1 MNKTMLRWA
10 FFIISALLLNRLNSI
25 NDVKLMG
32 GVLCAP
38 SEIHYQLLG
47 EYFELKP
54 LLLGQNEIVLI
65 TGNNA
70 SDTKTLLD
78 MLIQNKCDA
87 VIASDI
93 DYKAAYY
100 DDLEYCSSTIIHRD
114 EVVLEAKFVIPFG
127 SNDSHGNRYNS
138 SKDIFGHN
146 LMIEHFNEMI
156 ESGCEYF
163 LFRNAPF
170 QMFLT
175 FCCYSITGV
184 AKRYI
189 ADEQN
194 RFPLNK
200 TISSKCEN
208 GDGDAFAQVE
218 DSDILWPAAFSAGFS
233 TLGIIMW
240 WLYKRKPFQFIKD
253 VGEEETSALI
263 NKNLNDMTVPELYEL
278 IAQGNQV
285 DRSKLDHA
293 LSFLPDE
300 SELIKL
306 AKSSAIPIYDVADR
320 ESLMEMDLSE
330 ILDELI
336 LRPEMKESLT
346 NAGLDVN
353 LHQALASNDVKGSV
367 VNLIMQNPEL
377 KAAVIHGE
385 GSLSTPSSGNIKL
398 QFEQAQAE

>member
-1 MNKTMLRWA
+1 MATLSGAITADLVKAQTP
-10 FFIISALLLNRLNSI
+10 LNSI

-156 ESGCEYF
+156 ESGW
-163 LFRNAPF
+163 
-170 QMFLT
+170 
-175 FCCYSITGV
+175 V

-240 WLYKRKPFQFIKD
+240 WLHKRKPFQFIKD

-398 QFEQAQAE
+398 HFEQAQAE